1 MLLILRTLRRLVPL
15 LPERTQRFLGWYIAG
30 TSALALVDV
39 VAIALL
45 AISLG
50 SMVSGNDIDL
60 PVVGSIGPDSYF
72 WFLLTISL
80 VVIAKAV
87 LSLALQWFATRRF
100 ATFELEI
107 GDRLFDAY
115 IRAPWTDRLSKNTA
129 QLVRLADVGIGNTI
143 GGFLLPVL
151 TLPTLLVTS
160 VSVVAVIVIA
170 EPVTALV
177 TIAYLGSLA
186 VIQARV
192 ISKRAVQ
199 AGRVNRDYSF
209 KVASLMTD
217 MVSALKEITL
227 RDKAGE
233 VARVVHENRFH
244 STRARANIH
253 FIGAVPRFVL
263 DAGLIGGFL
272 LVGGLAYALNGPEG
286 ALASVALFGVAGFRL
301 VPALSSLQAILTTT
315 QANSAHVQSVLDD
328 IAQSRDY
335 IERAEVIGHDPIEG
349 EPSVLTFEAAA
360 FTYPLSEVP
369 AIADV
374 TLRIPLGTSV
384 GIVGSSGS
392 GKTTLVDMLLGLL
405 SPTEGRIALDE
416 ADLDDV
422 MAAWRARVGYVP
434 QDVALFD
441 GTIAQNVALAWS
453 GALDYERVERA
464 LRRAQLWDV
473 VERREGGVNARI
485 GDRGMALS
493 GGQRQRLGIA
503 RALYNDPIVLVL
515 DEATSALDTKTES
528 DVVQAIRSLKGE
540 MTVISVAHRLAT
552 IRDNDLVVFLSEGR
566 LIAQGSF
573 DEVRRAVPEFA
584 TQASLAG
591 LDRPTDGSASPE

>member
-1 MLLILRTLRRLVPL
+1 MLLILRTMRQLVPL
-15 LPERTQRFLGWYIAG
+15 LPARAQRFIIGYTLA
-30 TSALALVDV
+30 SSLLALVDV

-45 AISLG
+45 ALSLG
-50 SMVSGNDIDL
+50 SMVTGRDIEL
-60 PVVGSIGPDSYF
+60 PVIGTIGPDSYV
-72 WFLLTISL
+72 WFLLTLSL
-80 VVIAKAV
+80 VVILKAA
-87 LSLALQWFATRRF
+87 LNLILQWYATRRF
-100 ATFELEI
+100 ASFELEV
-107 GDRLFDAY
+107 GDKLFNAY
-115 IRAPWTDRLSKNTA
+115 IRAPWTDRLGKNTA

-170 EPVTALV
+170 DPVTALV
-177 TIAYLGSLA
+177 TVAYLGGLA
-186 VIQARV
+186 ALQARV

-217 MVSALKEITL
+217 MVTALKEITL

-233 VARVVHENRFH
+233 VAAVVHANRIH

-253 FIGAVPRFVL
+253 FISAVPRFVL

-272 LVGGLAYALNGPEG
+272 LVGGVAYLLGGPSG
-286 ALASVALFGVAGFRL
+286 ALSAVALFGVAGFRL
-301 VPALSSLQAILTTT
+301 VPSLTSLQSILTTT
-315 QANSAHVQSVLDD
+315 QANSPHVQAVLED
-328 IAQSRDY
+328 IAQSRVY
-335 IERAEVIGHDPIEG
+335 IERAEVIGHEPIVG
-349 EPSVLTFEAAA
+349 EPTVLRFEAAA
-360 FTYPLSEVP
+360 FTYPSSEVP
-369 AIADV
+369 AISGID
-374 TLRIPLGTSV
+374 LEIPLGTSV

-405 SPTEGRIALDE
+405 SPTEGRIMLNAQ
-416 ADLDDV
+416 DLDDV
-422 MAAWRARVGYVP
+422 MAAWRRRVGYVP

-441 GTIAQNVALAWS
+441 GTIAQNVALAWE
-453 GALDYERVERA
+453 GRPDLERVERA
-464 LRRAQLWDV
+464 LRRAQLWEV
-473 VERREGGVNARI
+473 VEKREGGVNARI

-515 DEATSALDTKTES
+515 DEATSALDTKTEA
-528 DVVQAIRSLKGE
+528 DVVQAIRSLQGE

-552 IRDNDLVVFLSEGR
+552 IRDNDRIVFLADGR
-566 LIAQGSF
+566 LVAQGSF

-591 LDRPTDGSASPE
+591 LGDQSEGAR

>member
-1 MLLILRTLRRLVPL
+1 MLMIVRTLRRLVPL
-15 LPERTQRFLGWYIAG
+15 LPARARRFIVGYSIA
-30 TSALALVDV
+30 TSLLAAVDV

-45 AISLG
+45 AVSLG
-50 SMVSGNDIDL
+50 SMVTGSDIEL
-60 PVVGSIGPDSYF
+60 PLIGSIGPDSYV
-72 WFLLTISL
+72 WFLLVISL
-80 VVIAKAV
+80 VVIVKAA
-87 LSLALQWFATRRF
+87 LSLVLQWHATRRF
-100 ATFELEI
+100 AAFELEI

-160 VSVVAVIVIA
+160 VAVVVVIIIA
-170 EPVTALV
+170 EPITALV
-177 TIAYLGSLA
+177 TIVYLGGLA
-186 VIQARV
+186 ALQARV

-233 VARVVHENRFH
+233 VAGVVHANRIH

-253 FIGAVPRFVL
+253 FISAVPRFVL

-272 LVGGLAYALNGPEG
+272 LVGGVAYLTGGPAG

-301 VPALSSLQAILTTT
+301 VPSLTSLQSILTTT
-315 QANSAHVQSVLDD
+315 QANSAHVQAVLED
-328 IAQSRDY
+328 IAQSRAY
-335 IERAEVIGHDPIEG
+335 IERAEVIGHDPIAG
-349 EPSVLTFEAAA
+349 EPRTLRIEGAA
-360 FTYPLSEVP
+360 FTYPSSETP
-369 AIADV
+369 AISGVDLEIA
-374 TLRIPLGTSV
+374 LGTSV

-405 SPTEGRIALDE
+405 SPTEGRIMLD
-416 ADLDDV
+416 AQNLDDV
-422 MAAWRARVGYVP
+422 MAAWRSRVGYVP

-441 GTIAQNVALAWS
+441 GTVAQNVALTWS
-453 GALDYERVERA
+453 GGIDLERVERA
-464 LRRAQLWDV
+464 LRRAQLWEV
-473 VERREGGVNARI
+473 VQKREGGVNARV

-515 DEATSALDTKTES
+515 DEATSALDTKTEA
-528 DVVQAIRSLKGE
+528 DVVQAIRSLQGE

-552 IRDNDLVVFLSEGR
+552 IRDNDLVVFLADGR
-566 LIAQGSF
+566 LVAQGSF
-573 DEVRRAVPEFA
+573 DEVRRQVPEFA
-584 TQASLAG
+584 HQASLAG
-591 LDRPTDGSASPE
+591 LDARDAG

>member
-1 MLLILRTLRRLVPL
+1 MALILRTLRQLVPL
-15 LPERTQRFLGWYIAG
+15 LPSEARRFMRGYVIA
-30 TSALALVDV
+30 TSALAAIDV

-45 AISLG
+45 AVSLG
-50 SMVSGNDIDL
+50 AMVTGGDINL
-60 PVVGSIGPDSYF
+60 PLFGAIGPDSYV
-72 WFLLTISL
+72 WFLIAISL
-80 VVIAKAV
+80 TVIIKAA
-87 LSLALQWFATRRF
+87 LSLIVQWRATRRF
-100 ATFELEI
+100 ASFELEI
-107 GDRLFDAY
+107 GNRLFDAY

-151 TLPTLLVTS
+151 TLPTLMVTTLAVLV
-160 VSVVAVIVIA
+160 VIVIA
-170 EPVTALV
+170 DPLTALV
-177 TIAYLGSLA
+177 TVTYLGGLA

-209 KVASLMTD
+209 RVASLMTD

-233 VARVVHENRFH
+233 VASVVRENRVH
-244 STRARANIH
+244 STRARSNIH
-253 FIGAVPRFVL
+253 FISAVPRFVL

-272 LVGGLAYALNGPEG
+272 LVGGLAYLVNGPAG

-301 VPALSSLQAILTTT
+301 VPSLTSLQSILTIT
-315 QANSAHVQSVLDD
+315 QANSPHVRAVLED
-328 IAQSRDY
+328 IAESRSY
-335 IERAEVIGHDPIEG
+335 IERAEVVGHEPIKD
-349 EPSVLTFEAAA
+349 EPRALRFEDAA
-360 FTYPLSEVP
+360 FTYPSSVEP
-369 AIADV
+369 AIAGV
-374 TLRIPLGTSV
+374 NLEIPLGTSV

-405 SPTEGRIALDE
+405 SPTAGRILLDE

-422 MAAWRARVGYVP
+422 MAAWRQRVGYVP

-441 GTIAQNVALAWS
+441 GTVAQNVALEWS
-453 GALDYERVERA
+453 GHPDSERVERA

-473 VERREGGVNARI
+473 IERRDGGIDARV
-485 GDRGMALS
+485 GDRGMSLS

-503 RALYNDPIVLVL
+503 RALYNDPLVLVL
-515 DEATSALDTKTES
+515 DEATSALDTKTED
-528 DVVQAIRSLKGE
+528 DVVKAVRALKGE

-552 IRDNDLVVFLSEGR
+552 IRDNELICFLADGR

-573 DEVRRAVPEFA
+573 DEVRRSVPEFDL
-584 TQASLAG
+584 QARLAG
-591 LDRPTDGSASPE
+591 LD